1 MKLRATLLALA
12 LAATVPAAAHAQF
25 LGQAEANQLR
35 ADSPVLKPPPG
46 AKVAIVVFEDL
57 RCPACAY
64 AHPFELP
71 AAEENHVPLVR
82 YDFPIA
88 SHVWTFEGAVCARYL
103 EDRLKNP
110 RLAAEYRDAVFK
122 AQRMIGSKD
131 DLQAFNAHWFPQHG
145 QVVPFVM
152 DPDGALARRVQAD
165 YDAGIRLNVQYT
177 PTIVVVTRDKYQVVC
192 GTASGQVT
200 DVQRLAGVVA
210 AAVAETKAAPAATPT
225 RKRPTSR

>member
-1 MKLRATLLALA
+1 MKVRAALLGLALMGSG
-12 LAATVPAAAHAQF
+12 LAAHGQF

-35 ADSPVLKPPPG
+35 ADAPVLKPPTG
-46 AKVAIVVFEDL
+46 SKVAIVVFEDL

-71 AAEENHVPLVR
+71 AAEKNHVALVR

-88 SHVWTFEGAVCARYL
+88 NHVWTFDGAVCARYL

-110 RLAAEYRDAVFK
+110 KLAAEYRDAVFK
-122 AQRMIGSKD
+122 AQRMIASKD
-131 DLQAFNAHWFPQHG
+131 DLQQFNAHWFPQHG

-152 DPDGALARRVQAD
+152 DPDGSLAKKVQAD

-177 PTIVVVTRDKYQVVC
+177 PTIVVVTKDKYQVVC
-192 GTASGQVT
+192 GTASGKVT
-200 DVQRLAGVVA
+200 DVDRLDAVVA
-210 AAVAETKAAPAATPT
+210 AAVAESKVIPAAA
-225 RKRPTSR
+225 RKKAVR